1 VNTHE
6 TPVAFAVGV
15 HCSSVRASCR
25 PLKGGAKEGGND
37 VPTVIP
43 FDTERGGGE
52 CNDSSELLI
61 DGEIGG
67 MVGILCI
74 GDTGGKRGAG
84 GSCTRNEVVDDDSR
98 TA

>member
-1 VNTHE
+1 MNTHE

-84 GSCTRNEVVDDDSR
+84 GSCTCKEVVDDDSR